1 MANSIN
7 LYQDSESQKQH
18 RSAADY
24 GLYSVVGVL
33 ILLFA
38 ITGGLYAYNKS
49 LESNIQELKNE
60 MSALSEDATK
70 DEESLKTVNDTYLR
84 FESYQGWDN
93 ELVFVGEHFKI
104 LESSIVPEA
113 VVRGYEFN
121 KENSEVRVKIASG
134 SLAGISKQILSFRND
149 KGIISVRIASMGVE
163 EVEKRQEFVA
173 EAGIVYANMQKK
185 EEQKDTVS
193 EESLTQE

>member
-121 KENSEVRVKIASG
+121 KENSEVSVKIASG